1 MRRTP
6 TVAASSLVVLLL
18 ALSPRD
24 AAAQAAFLVEDIL
37 PGASSSGPS
46 DFAELGGITLF
57 AATDATNGREL
68 WRTDGTPFGTMMVR
82 DIRPGAASSGPQE
95 LVRVGAFVYF
105 RANDGSTGIE
115 LWRSNG
121 TIAGTTRVKDILP
134 GTASSLPLD
143 LVELGGLLYFAAEGP
158 GTGQEL
164 WRSDGTDAGTVL
176 VVDLWP
182 GADWGSP
189 SSLTVIGSAIY
200 FSADDGVSG
209 PEPWRYDTV
218 SGAVQIA
225 DVDPGING
233 SFPDRFTEAGGLVYF
248 VAFQPATGRELWR
261 TDGTAPG
268 TVFLGDLRPGVANSD
283 PVELV
288 SFLGRVFFSAETP
301 AGRELWS
308 SDGTPA
314 GTTMVEDIRPG
325 APGSIF
331 PPAFPRVFGGL
342 LHFPADDGVN
352 GRELWASDGTAAGT
366 QLAVDI
372 HPAGGSSPS
381 HLTIWNGSLIFGAD
395 DGAAG
400 SELWRSD
407 GTPGGTALLQDL
419 DPGVGSSSPS
429 YFVSAQSDLLFTA
442 SLPSTGIELWI
453 VKADPLDF
461 GDAPASYGTLLADD
475 GARHSIVIGFHLGA
489 ALDFDAD
496 GQPDA
501 GAGLDDIDHPI
512 DDEDGVV
519 FTSPVAVGGV
529 ATLDVTAGAPGLLDA
544 WIDFDLDGV
553 FQHPAEQIF
562 AAEPLSTGVN
572 ALAFAVPQ
580 VPAGF
585 TSSRFRF
592 SSAGGLAP
600 TGAAADGEVEDHAL
614 DLEVVEV
621 LDFGDAPEP
630 SYPTTL
636 DQDGARH
643 AIGGPRLGADVDDED
658 DGLPSAGAD
667 GDDLDG
673 ADDEDGVAF
682 PYKLVVGRSTVVR
695 VVTTCDVG
703 PFGCAP
709 LLDAWIDFG
718 GDGIWDEPAD
728 RIFTSAPLTEG
739 VNLLTIAI
747 PGGAVVGS
755 TFARF
760 RVSSAGALTPAGAA
774 DDGEVEDEP
783 IELFPA
789 VIFDS
794 GGFEDGTFGD
804 WTVVV
809 P

>member
-1 MRRTP
+1 MRP
-6 TVAASSLVVLLL
+6 APFVAVGALAALLF
-18 ALSPRD
+18 ALSPRE
-24 AAAQAAFLVEDIL
+24 AAAQAAFLIEDIL
-37 PGASSSGPS
+37 PGASSSGAS

-57 AATDATNGREL
+57 AVNDGINGREL
-68 WRTDGTPFGTMMVR
+68 WRTDGTPFGTSMVHN
-82 DIRPGAASSGPQE
+82 IRPGSAGSNPAGF
-95 LVRVGAFVYF
+95 LRVGAFVYF
-105 RANDGSTGIE
+105 RANDGSSGIE

-134 GTASSLPLD
+134 GSASSLPLD
-143 LVELGGLLYFAAEGP
+143 LVESGGLLYFAAEGP

-189 SSLTVIGSAIY
+189 SSLTVIGSTIY
-200 FSADDGVSG
+200 FAADDGVSG
-209 PEPWRYDTV
+209 SEPWRYDTGT
-218 SGAVQIA
+218 GAVQIA
-225 DVDPGING
+225 DVEPGIDG

-248 VAFQPATGRELWR
+248 VAFRAATGREPWR

-283 PVELV
+283 PLELV

-325 APGSIF
+325 ASGSIF
-331 PPAFPRVFGGL
+331 TPAFPRIFGGL
-342 LHFPADDGVN
+342 LYLPADDGVN

-366 QLAVDI
+366 QLVVDI

-381 HLTIWNGSLIFGAD
+381 HLVEWNGGLIFGAD
-395 DGAAG
+395 DGTAG

-429 YFVSAQSDLLFTA
+429 FFVSAQSDLLFTA
-442 SLPSTGIELWI
+442 TLPSTGTELWI
-453 VKADPLDF
+453 LKADPLDF
-461 GDAPASYGTLLADD
+461 GDAPASYGTLLAND

-496 GQPDA
+496 GQPDS
-501 GAGLDDIDHPI
+501 GASLDDIDHPV
-512 DDEDGVV
+512 DDEDGVA
-519 FTSPVAVGGV
+519 FNSPVEVGGT
-529 ATLDVTAGAPGLLDA
+529 ATVDVTAGAAGLLDA
-544 WIDFDLDGV
+544 WVDFDLDGV

-562 AAEPLSTGVN
+562 ADEPLAIGVN
-572 ALAFAVPQ
+572 SLSFAVPAG
-580 VPAGF
+580 PAGATF
-585 TSSRFRF
+585 SRFRF

-600 TGAAADGEVEDHAL
+600 TGAAPDGEVEDHAL

-630 SYPTTL
+630 TYPTTL

-643 AIGGPRLGADVDDED
+643 AIGGPRLGAGVDDED

-682 PYKLVVGRSTVVR
+682 PFKLVVAESRNIAVVAA
-695 VVTTCDVG
+695 CDAG

-718 GDGIWDEPAD
+718 GDGSWDEPAD
-728 RIFTSAPLTEG
+728 RIFTGEPLSEG
-739 VNLLTIAI
+739 LNLL
-747 PGGAVVGS
+747 AVEVPADAVLGS

-760 RVSSAGALTPAGAA
+760 RVSSAGAPAPGGAA

-789 VIFDS
+789 VVFDS

-804 WTVVV
+804 WTVVT

>member
-6 TVAASSLVVLLL
+6 IVAACTLAALLL
-18 ALSPRD
+18 ALSPRE
-24 AAAQAAFLVEDIL
+24 ATAQAAFLAEDIL

-57 AATDATNGREL
+57 AATDPVNGREL
-68 WRTDGTPFGTMMVR
+68 WRTDGTPFGTSMVR
-82 DIRPGAASSGPQE
+82 NIRPGAAGSNPQE
-95 LVRVGAFVYF
+95 LVRLGAFVYF
-105 RANDGSTGIE
+105 RANDGSSGIE

-121 TIAGTTRVKDILP
+121 TVGGTTRVKDILP
-134 GTASSLPLD
+134 GTASSLPNNF
-143 LVELGGLLYFAAEGP
+143 VELGGLLYFAAEGP

-182 GADWGSP
+182 GADWSAP
-189 SSLTVIGSAIY
+189 DFLTVIGTTIY
-200 FSADDGVSG
+200 FTADDGVSG
-209 PEPWRYDTV
+209 FELWRYDIGT
-218 SGAVQIA
+218 GAVQIA
-225 DVDPGING
+225 DLQPGIDH
-233 SFPDRFTEAGGLVYF
+233 SLPSLFTEVGGLVYF

-268 TVFLGDLRPGVANSD
+268 TVFLGDLFPGGSSSH

-288 SFLGRVFFSAETP
+288 PFLGRVFFSAETP

-325 APGSIF
+325 GFGSIS

-342 LHFPADDGVN
+342 LYFPADDGVN

-372 HPAGGSSPS
+372 HPAGNSSPS
-381 HLTIWNGSLIFGAD
+381 HLVEWNGDLLFGAD
-395 DGAAG
+395 DGTVG

-419 DPGVGSSSPS
+419 DPGVGSSSPG
-429 YFVSAQSDLLFTA
+429 YFVAAQSDLLFTA
-442 SLPSTGIELWI
+442 SLPATGNELWI
-453 VKADPLDF
+453 LKADPLDF
-461 GDAPASYGTLLADD
+461 GDAPATYGTLLAND
-475 GARHSIVIGFHLGA
+475 GARHSIVFDFHLGA
-489 ALDFDAD
+489 AVDFEAD
-496 GQPDA
+496 GQPDPSA
-501 GAGLDDIDHPI
+501 GNDDINRPV

-519 FTSPVAVGGV
+519 FTSPVGVGGT

-544 WIDFDLDGV
+544 WVDFDLDGV

-572 ALAFAVPQ
+572 ALAFSVPQ

-585 TSSRFRF
+585 TYSRFRF

-630 SYPTTL
+630 TYPTTL

-643 AIGGPRLGADVDDED
+643 AIGGPRLGAGVDDET
-658 DGLPSAGAD
+658 DGLASAGAD

-673 ADDEDGVAF
+673 ADDEDGVTF
-682 PYKLVVGRSTVVR
+682 PYKLAVGESTVIA
-695 VVTTCDVG
+695 VVAACDAG

-718 GDGIWDEPAD
+718 GDGTWDEPAD
-728 RIFTSAPLTEG
+728 RIFTSAPLAEG
-739 VNLLTIAI
+739 VNLLTVAI

-774 DDGEVEDEP
+774 GDGEVEDEP
-783 IELFPA
+783 IELHPA
-789 VIFDS
+789 VVFDS

-804 WTVVV
+804 WIVVT

>member
-6 TVAASSLVVLLL
+6 IVAACILAALLL
-18 ALSPRD
+18 ALSARD

-37 PGASSSGPS
+37 PGASSSGAS
-46 DFAELGGITLF
+46 DFAELGDITLF
-57 AATDATNGREL
+57 AAFDPTNGREL
-68 WRTDGTPFGTMMVR
+68 WRTDGTPFGTSMVR
-82 DIRPGAASSGPQE
+82 NIRPGAAGSNPQE
-95 LVRVGAFVYF
+95 LVRLGAFVYF
-105 RANDGSTGIE
+105 RANDGSSGIE

-121 TIAGTTRVKDILP
+121 TVGGTTRVKDILP
-134 GTASSLPLD
+134 GTASSLPNNF
-143 LVELGGLLYFAAEGP
+143 VELGGLLYFAAEGP

-164 WRSDGTDAGTVL
+164 WRTDGTDAGTVL

-182 GADWGSP
+182 GADWGAP
-189 SSLTVIGSAIY
+189 DFLTVIGSTIY
-200 FSADDGVSG
+200 FTADDGVSG
-209 PEPWRYDTV
+209 FELWRYDIGT
-218 SGAVQIA
+218 GAVQIA
-225 DVDPGING
+225 DLQPGIDHSLPNL
-233 SFPDRFTEAGGLVYF
+233 FTEVGGLVYF
-248 VAFQPATGRELWR
+248 VAGQPATGRELWR
-261 TDGTAPG
+261 TDGTALG
-268 TVFLGDLRPGVANSD
+268 TVFLGDLFPGGASSQ

-288 SFLGRVFFSAETP
+288 PFLGRIFFSAETP

-314 GTTMVEDIRPG
+314 GTTMVADIRPG
-325 APGSIF
+325 VAGSIF
-331 PPAFPRVFGGL
+331 PPAFPRVYGGL
-342 LHFPADDGVN
+342 LYFPADDGVN

-366 QLAVDI
+366 QLVIDI

-381 HLTIWNGSLIFGAD
+381 HLTVWNGSLIFAAD

-442 SLPSTGIELWI
+442 SLPSTGNELWI
-453 VKADPLDF
+453 LKADPRDF
-461 GDAPASYGTLLADD
+461 GDAPASYGTLLAND
-475 GARHSIVIGFHLGA
+475 GARHSIVVGFHLGA
-489 ALDFDAD
+489 AVDFDAD
-496 GQPDA
+496 GQPDS
-501 GAGLDDIDHPI
+501 GAGLDDIDHPV

-572 ALAFAVPQ
+572 ALAFSVPQ

-585 TSSRFRF
+585 TISRFRF

-630 SYPTTL
+630 TYPTTL

-643 AIGGPRLGADVDDED
+643 TIGGPRLGAGVDDEA
-658 DGLPSAGAD
+658 DGLPSAAAD
-667 GDDLDG
+667 GDDTDG
-673 ADDEDGVAF
+673 ADDEDGIAF
-682 PYKLVVGRSTVVR
+682 PYKLAAGGTYLLL
-695 VVTTCDVG
+695 VTAECETG

-709 LLDAWIDFG
+709 LLDAWIDFDAD
-718 GDGIWDEPAD
+718 GDWDEPAD
-728 RIFTSAPLTEG
+728 RIFTSQPMVVG
-739 VNLLTIAI
+739 VNLLPVAVPAGSAI
-747 PGGAVVGS
+747 GA

-760 RVSSAGALTPAGAA
+760 RVSSAGGLAPDGAA
-774 DDGEVEDEP
+774 GDGEVEDHALE
-783 IELFPA
+783 IHPA
-789 VIFDS
+789 EVFDS
-794 GGFEDGTFGD
+794 AFEDGTLGE
-804 WTVVV
+804 WTVVS